1 MLTALPPFGRTIPVH
16 TLLAE
21 NVVIEFPNDKHDEP

>member
-16 TLLAE
+16 SLFPGD
-21 NVVIEFPNDKHDEP
+21 VVIEFPKDKHDEP